1 MDTYFHKYQ
10 VIDWEYIQNE
20 TVMEGFISKFKACW
34 LYEFM
39 GQKTDYNGMAV
50 RQFIA
55 TAEI

>member
-1 MDTYFHKYQ
+1 
-10 VIDWEYIQNE
+10 VIDWEYIQDE
-20 TVMEGFISKFKACW
+20 TVMEGLISKFKACW

-39 GQKTDYNGMAV
+39 GQKTYYNGMAV